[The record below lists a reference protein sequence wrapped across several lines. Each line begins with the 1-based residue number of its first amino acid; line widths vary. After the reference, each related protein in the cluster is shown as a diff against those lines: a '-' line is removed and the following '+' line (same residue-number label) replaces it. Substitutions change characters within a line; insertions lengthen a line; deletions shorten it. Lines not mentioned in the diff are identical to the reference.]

1 MQMDVIKRN
10 FVKLMC
16 IGAFGEQQTIEPMSQ
31 FKWKV
36 LYKVAAVHHVERVMD
51 KALGKTFQPPLLPI
65 PDAGMAR
72 INNRLLNR
80 RLQKIRESEPS
91 DPDASVETL
100 NMLDIIVQTAEAF
113 LTYGLQ
119 MGYVLRTGIYLRS
132 DGDKIDY
139 IKLERWLHRLGMY
152 RMAQLIGSILVGTLH
167 FEQDEI
173 PFLSRIEKGARS
185 LAAGAIDKPIAIKA
199 EEWKMRQFDNGLV
212 GNNNRAMM
220 QVARNCMRYFA
231 YAPVESVSCFFA
243 RFTDSLAN
251 LEE

>member
-10 FVKLMC
+10 FVSLMC
-16 IGAFGEQQTIEPMSQ
+16 IGAFGDNQTVEPMSQ
-31 FKWKV
+31 YKWDV
-36 LYKVAAVHHVERVMD
+36 LYNVAAIHHVERVVD
-51 KALGKTFQPPLLPI
+51 KALGKTFKQPLLNI

-80 RLQKIRESEPS
+80 RLQAIREHEPT

-113 LTYGLQ
+113 LASGMQ
-119 MGYVLRTGIYLRS
+119 MGYVLRTGMYLRS

-139 IKLERWLHRLGMY
+139 IKLERWLHRLGMF
-152 RMAQLIGSILVGTLH
+152 RMAQLIGSILVDTLH
-167 FEQDEI
+167 FEKDEI
-173 PFLSRIEKGARS
+173 PFLSRMERGAHS
-185 LAAGAIDKPIAIKA
+185 LAERAIDKPITIKA
-199 EEWKMRQFDNGLV
+199 EEWKMRQLDNGFV

-220 QVARNCMRYFA
+220 QVARNCMRYFV
-231 YAPVESVSCFFA
+231 YAPVESVSCFIA
-243 RFTDSLAN
+243 RFNDSLAN